1 MRIAVACGV
10 STFGY
15 TQCHDLKNHQ
25 EMGSVCAQMT
35 LLAAPQQQ
43 SARML
48 ATLQHLGSNNS
59 QLANSGVVLDYTV
72 TAPQSQIS
80 SNDATHQIN
89 CGNENK
95 ENESSVVVDYIPKTP
110 VASGSQV
117 MVQNDVE
124 ELSEVVGDLVI
135 SESAFGY
142 VTDLLSRGS
151 GRLRRCLYESIF
163 SLRVFSTACNNGH
176 GHNVIMMLIDSSCA
190 PPEQQ
195 LIANVLRGRMVEL
208 SLARFASRIIQ
219 RALQKLDIPTAGTL
233 VAELRGIG
241 RQLAT
246 HSYGSYVVEAVF
258 TRMRPLNYGFI
269 IDEMT
274 ESQEVTVEIMCSK
287 YGCRVLESAIQVL
300 VDDVENSQS
309 SVADDFLRQLV
320 KAVVDVCD
328 IDIVTHEYGN
338 FVVQKII
345 STQHL
350 LDFAD
355 SIIKDVISENVLVL
369 SQKKH
374 GSHVIQ
380 TVLRC
385 ASPNSLYLIMRE
397 IFDGYDFDLGGKDAL
412 DILMLDVYGNYVV
425 QTMLDVA
432 AAVKE
437 GRRDGLMEWFE
448 RLAGRIFRA
457 KKTIINFSS
466 GKKLIATLNEILH
479 SSYYVM
485 EFEKRS
491 TGVENEN
498 GRIARCA

>member
-1 MRIAVACGV
+1 
-10 STFGY
+10 
-15 TQCHDLKNHQ
+15 
-25 EMGSVCAQMT
+25 
-35 LLAAPQQQ
+35 
-43 SARML
+43 
-48 ATLQHLGSNNS
+48 
-59 QLANSGVVLDYTV
+59 
-72 TAPQSQIS
+72 
-80 SNDATHQIN
+80 
-89 CGNENK
+89 
-95 ENESSVVVDYIPKTP
+95 
-110 VASGSQV
+110 

-163 SLRVFSTACNNGH
+163 SQRVFSTACNNGH

-355 SIIKDVISENVLVL
+355 SIIKDVIRGVGAQKAQLARRATMHQRDRESTLVASAARQGQYTNLMLLCRVSTQPFEVNACEVRNVWQFCVIWRTFLHIFSENVLVL

-466 GKKLIATLNEILH
+466 GKKLIATLNEVRLI
-479 SSYYVM
+479 
-485 EFEKRS
+485 FETFLLLYFDTMLS
-491 TGVENEN
+491 GFEELTL
-498 GRIARCA
+498 